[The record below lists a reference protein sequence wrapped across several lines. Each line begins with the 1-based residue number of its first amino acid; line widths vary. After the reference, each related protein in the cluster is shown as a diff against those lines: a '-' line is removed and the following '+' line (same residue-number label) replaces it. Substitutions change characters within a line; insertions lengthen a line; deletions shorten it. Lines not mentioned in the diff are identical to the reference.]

1 MYSDNASMFVKARDK
16 INVMYGDQAPQW
28 KFITPRSPWKGGCWE
43 RMARTVKSHLK
54 KVLGNQ
60 TITQDEL
67 ETVLP
72 EIEYVVNTRPLT
84 TVTDA
89 PTDIRPLTP
98 ADLVTLT
105 QQLHKFWK
113 WWSNS
118 YLKGLPRM
126 VPTFKE
132 KGNLLLGS
140 VVLIKEDN
148 LPRLQ
153 WPLARIIDL
162 YSILFYSILYFYSA

>member
-43 RMARTVKSHLK
+43 RMVHTVKSNLK
-54 KVLGNQ
+54 KVLGDR
-60 TITQDEL
+60 TITKDGL

-84 TVTDA
+84 TVTDT

-98 ADLVTLT
+98 ADFVLNRENLDFSTPKSIQKSLVTGT
-105 QQLHKFWK
+105 QQLQNFWK
-113 WWSNS
+113 LWSNS

-126 VPTFKE
+126 VPTFKQ

-140 VVLIKEDN
+140 VVLVKEDN
-148 LPRLQ
+148 LSRL
-153 WPLARIIDL
+153 
-162 YSILFYSILYFYSA
+162 